1 MGEHPLH
8 AVRLEIEQSAAIGDD
23 GELVLVG
30 PDRNAVQRLFEQI
43 DAGRGVKGEKLLAD
57 RRGELRLHL
66 VKSHDDIDGLG
77 REPRRDRAEVDQV
90 EAEKAPGKGEIV
102 AQEVEPPEQL
112 VVVRDQGLVFLEADL
127 PDHAGLAWRD
137 DRIAERV
144 EHAKIDP
151 ATMREEL
158 LVQRDGVRFLSEQ
171 MKTQRLDPA

>member
-1 MGEHPLH
+1 MT
-8 AVRLEIEQSAAIGDD
+8 

-30 PDRNAVQRLFEQI
+30 PDGNAVERLLEQI
-43 DAGRGVKGEKLLAD
+43 DSGRGVKGEKLLAD
-57 RRGELRLHL
+57 RRGELRFHI
-66 VKSHDDIDGLG
+66 VESHDDIDGLG
-77 REPRRDRAEVDQV
+77 LEPPCDRAEADHV
-90 EAEKAPGKGEIV
+90 ETEKAPGKGEIV

-127 PDHAGLAWRD
+127 PDHAALARRD

-144 EHAKIDP
+144 QHAKIDP
-151 ATMREEL
+151 AAMRKEL